1 MLTKMIINNCDF
13 EIVRILIE
21 NEKMTLK
28 EIQNKVQKSRISVY
42 KSLNKMESLGVI
54 DKRKNLINLR
64 KNPLTIAFSNLI
76 TEDFPLEYL
85 TGRKLNILIELI
97 DGASV
102 SELCNNMGISLSSAY
117 RNIREILPV
126 LTESSGEYGLND
138 KNKTLIEFLRHI
150 KNRAEFQ
157 SGTIVVWK
165 KHFEK
170 FIMTKKAILVSE
182 AVLTGFSRFSE
193 FGVEY
198 HTIYDYYFSPK
209 KDVSIEE
216 ILVHAIK
223 SAKDANMLSM
233 CIIFYLKNKERIDIF
248 KVESQSKKYNVLN
261 LWIDIAAYIEGTET
275 EIKNKG
281 MFLPKSEFIEKA
293 NVYNVSFVIKYRNE
307 NLFSIFDEISAKT
320 QIKNKIKIYMLGGG
334 ALILY
339 GIKETTKDI
348 DIIVENHKDFDILEG
363 LFLSAN
369 FHEVADVTPAY
380 KNLCTSTILERENSP
395 RIDIFIKKVCGGI
408 VLTNSLKS
416 RAKLEFEK
424 NNFKIYILSPEDIF
438 LFKAYSSR
446 EGDIIDCERIL
457 SKKKLD
463 WEIILNEYK
472 KQQKNMS
479 AFWGNAILDHI
490 EMLETRT
497 GIKIPITKKL
507 ARICLENAILYITK
521 KPKTINEIK
530 KEIDFN
536 EYMIRN
542 TIKRL
547 INRKKIKKI
556 NERPIKFVTV
566 N

>member
-1 MLTKMIINNCDF
+1 MIINNCDF
-13 EIVRILIE
+13 EIVKILIE
-21 NEKMTLK
+21 NEEMTLK

-42 KSLNKMESLGVI
+42 KSLNKMESLGII
-54 DKRKNLINLR
+54 DKRKNFVKLQ
-64 KNPLTIAFSNLI
+64 KNPLTIALSNLI
-76 TEDFPLEYL
+76 TEGFPLEYL

-97 DGASV
+97 EVASV
-102 SELCNNMGISLSSAY
+102 SELCNNTAISLSSAY
-117 RNIREILPV
+117 RNIREILPI
-126 LTESSGEYGLND
+126 LTESSGRYGLND
-138 KNKTLIEFLRHI
+138 KNKTLIEFLRYM

-157 SGTIVVWK
+157 SGTLVVWK

-170 FIMTKKAILVSE
+170 LIITKKAIPISE

-193 FGVEY
+193 LGVEY

-216 ILVHAIK
+216 ILIHAIK
-223 SAKDANMLSM
+223 SAGDANMLSM
-233 CIIFYLKNKERIDIF
+233 CIIFYLKNKEGIDILN
-248 KVESQSKKYNVLN
+248 VESQSRKYGVFD
-261 LWIDIAAYIEGTET
+261 LWMDIMAYIENTET
-275 EIKNKG
+275 GIKNKD
-281 MFLPKSEFIEKA
+281 MFLPRSEFIEKA
-293 NVYNVSFVIKYRNE
+293 KMYNASFVIKYRNE

-320 QIKNKIKIYMLGGG
+320 QIKNKIKIYMIGGG

-348 DIIVENHKDFDILEG
+348 DIIVENHKDFDILKD

-369 FHEVADVTPAY
+369 FHELADVTPAY

-408 VLTNSLKS
+408 VLTDSLKS
-416 RAKLEFEK
+416 RAKHEFEK
-424 NNFKIYILSPEDIF
+424 NTFKIYILSPEDIF

-472 KQQKNMS
+472 KQQKNMNI
-479 AFWGNAILDHI
+479 FWGVV
-490 EMLETRT
+490 MLGHLETLKTRT
-497 GIKIPITKKL
+497 GINIPIIGKL
-507 ARICLENAILYITK
+507 ARICLENTILYITK

-542 TIKRL
+542 TVKRL
-547 INRKKIKKI
+547 IKHKKIKKI
-556 NERPIKFVTV
+556 NEGPIKFVAI